1 MRKYIFAAALILAL
15 LASATG
21 CTTARLQPSPT
32 APMPPPLVT
41 PSTPV
46 DLLAIPDAVPR
57 YEPRSVRGNPAFY
70 DVFGKRYFVMPSPN
84 GYVERGVASWYG
96 PGFHAARTSN
106 GERYDMYAMSAAHKT
121 LPLPAYARVTNLT
134 NGKSVVVRVNDRG
147 PFKEGRII
155 DLSYTAATKLDMLK
169 SGTALVEVRNLTPET
184 AAAPPPPRPAELYV
198 QAGAFQDRNNAQR
211 LVDRLQSSG
220 HARAFLRDDSSKGK
234 PFYQVRVGPIDSAEE
249 FDRTVAQL
257 KTAGLTDARLAVD

>member
-1 MRKYIFAAALILAL
+1 MPPSIFATFIAAL
-15 LASATG
+15 LAAAVTG
-21 CTTARLQPSPT
+21 CSTTPLQPSAA
-32 APMPPPLVT
+32 APVPPPLAT
-41 PSTPV
+41 PTPPV

-70 DVFGKRYFVMPSPN
+70 DVFGKRYFVMPSGD

-96 PGFHAARTSN
+96 PGFHAAKTSN

-134 NGKSVVVRVNDRG
+134 NGKSIVVRVNDRG

-169 SGTALVEVRNLTPET
+169 AGTALVEVRTLTPET
-184 AAAPPPPRPAELYV
+184 AAAPVPPRPTELYV
-198 QAGAFQDRNNAQR
+198 QAGAFRERSNAQR

-234 PFYQVRVGPIDSAEE
+234 PFYQVRVGPIDNADE

-257 KTAGLTDARLAVD
+257 KGAGLTDARLAVD